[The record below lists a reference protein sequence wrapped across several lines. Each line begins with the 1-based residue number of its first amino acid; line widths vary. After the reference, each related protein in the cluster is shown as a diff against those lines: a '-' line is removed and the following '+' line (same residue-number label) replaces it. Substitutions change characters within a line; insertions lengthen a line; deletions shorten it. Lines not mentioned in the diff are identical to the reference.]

1 MPRIRSRQ
9 FENFGDGLLTICDA
23 DERAINRTKMGRIRF
38 GNRTVGVQR
47 FWQAKTAGDKVDR
60 LVSIPLPAAEFEPVS
75 TNDVV
80 IIETEK
86 NEKSSHQYAIKQVQP
101 KYDAE
106 PPALYLSLEKLVH
119 PYKDRRDDSGNKN
132 RQSGERGYETAG

>member
-23 DERAINRTKMGRIRF
+23 DERTITRTKMEHIRF

-60 LVSIPLPAAEFEPVS
+60 LVSVPLSVAGLGLVS

-86 NEKSSHQYAIKQVQP
+86 AEKSSHQYAIKQVQP

-119 PYKDRRDDSGNKN
+119 PYKDERDDGGN
-132 RQSGERGYETAG
+132 